1 MTVGVSRRVR
11 QDGEWRAELDGYFR
25 CVAFGE
31 LAEHAAQS
39 LRKGMRVLTT
49 GRLRQDSYENADG
62 KRRTAVEIVLED
74 VARRC
79 GSPVPP

>member
-39 LRKGMRVLTT
+39 LRKGMRVLNDRPAAA
-49 GRLRQDSYENADG
+49 GQLRE
-62 KRRTAVEIVLED
+62 R
-74 VARRC
+74 
-79 GSPVPP
+79 